1 MFPDDWR
8 GNPVA
13 LREVEIDMSETTETV
28 KYSKSL
34 FGDVGGQPLRIP
46 IIGVCGVKGSGKT
59 IAGLSLDPEN
69 TTVVDNE
76 DSSASYNLPLKKRYS
91 LYDEVHAKAANGIP
105 SPIECWLW
113 FEDVISNIDSRVLFV
128 DPITDLQSGVVEW
141 VKANPEK
148 FGRTKAQYDKASG
161 LLWADVKSHLK
172 MTLGRLSRRVECF
185 IFTAHMGTI
194 WRGGSPVEGKMKA
207 KGVDTFYELASL
219 YLHLRRDVNPK
230 DGKVPAMPVASI
242 VPPLGKSRLAHTTM
256 VDGELKVLPILP
268 PQVKDFSWKRLR
280 EYVAKPPNYD
290 SLKAGERLEMRPL
303 TDDEKLQIQA
313 SIAADNVVAEELRN
327 GRLDSAAIA
336 AQRNADARTSASAT
350 ATQAAVKDEGS
361 VTKTTESWKDANLSL
376 ADRVAVIKG
385 QMKSLSLTKE
395 AMVKAIEKRGG
406 VGAKLA
412 GLDIDQLCNLHAAL
426 WSKLTQADMGNDA
439 KKKKH

>member
-1 MFPDDWR
+1 
-8 GNPVA
+8 
-13 LREVEIDMSETTETV
+13 
-28 KYSKSL
+28 
-34 FGDVGGQPLRIP
+34 
-46 IIGVCGVKGSGKT
+46 
-59 IAGLSLDPEN
+59 
-69 TTVVDNE
+69 
-76 DSSASYNLPLKKRYS
+76 
-91 LYDEVHAKAANGIP
+91 
-105 SPIECWLW
+105 
-113 FEDVISNIDSRVLFV
+113 
-128 DPITDLQSGVVEW
+128 
-141 VKANPEK
+141 
-148 FGRTKAQYDKASG
+148 
-161 LLWADVKSHLK
+161 
-172 MTLGRLSRRVECF
+172 
-185 IFTAHMGTI
+185 
-194 WRGGSPVEGKMKA
+194 
-207 KGVDTFYELASL
+207 
-219 YLHLRRDVNPK
+219 
-230 DGKVPAMPVASI
+230 
-242 VPPLGKSRLAHTTM
+242 
-256 VDGELKVLPILP
+256 
-268 PQVKDFSWKRLR
+268 
-280 EYVAKPPNYD
+280 
-290 SLKAGERLEMRPL
+290 MRPL